1 MIELRLIDKQDNL
14 SIIYNKQ
21 MAQKKN
27 QQFRVSKVSLLK
39 SIARRP
45 KGMLRPSKVHKDK
58 TVYSRM
64 KKKEELDKIIKED
77 VK

>member
-1 MIELRLIDKQDNL
+1 
-14 SIIYNKQ
+14 

-27 QQFRVSKVSLLK
+27 QQFRVSKINLLK

-58 TVYSRM
+58 TVYSRKN
-64 KKKEELDKIIKED
+64 KKPELNDIITEGKL
-77 VK
+77 

>member
-1 MIELRLIDKQDNL
+1 
-14 SIIYNKQ
+14 

-27 QQFRVSKVSLLK
+27 QQFRVSKVSVLK

-58 TVYSRM
+58 TEYSRRTE
-64 KKKEELDKIIKED
+64 KEKLFKIIKEEQE
-77 VK
+77 

>member
-1 MIELRLIDKQDNL
+1 
-14 SIIYNKQ
+14 

-58 TVYSRM
+58 TQFSRQ
-64 KKKEELDKIIKED
+64 KNKTELHKMLQENK
-77 VK
+77 